1 MSWRFRRSTKIG
13 PFRLTATKRGFS
25 TSVGVPGARIGIN
38 TKGQVRATGGIPG
51 TGIYDTEIVGHVG
64 TAKTGHSENH
74 PTAPRDDTTPGI
86 DETMVQFSPG
96 ARNVDAT
103 RPKKAGSPGKTA
115 AIMIMALV
123 IVGLLIV
130 IGTR

>member
-13 PFRLTATKRGFS
+13 PFRLTATQRGFS

-51 TGIYDTEIVGHVG
+51 TGIYDTEVIGHVG
-64 TAKTGHSENH
+64 AAKETQKRVSRDY
-74 PTAPRDDTTPGI
+74 TAPGT
-86 DETMVQFSPG
+86 DEMIIQIAPG
-96 ARNVDAT
+96 ARNLDSTV
-103 RPKKAGSPGKTA
+103 PKEGHGSPGKTV
-115 AIMIMALV
+115 AIVIMAIV